1 MTKSKW
7 IWLLFLSVPFCSPAQ
22 DTSHLS
28 LPDIFL
34 MIESS
39 YPEILMY
46 EFKIKS
52 IQAESE
58 GAKAWM
64 PPAASFGLD
73 RFPYELSNVRMKD
86 DPMNQAGLMFS
97 LEQMIPNPSKLNAKQ
112 NYISSLST
120 VQQSTAEWTKNVL
133 RTRSKLLYY
142 QRYIAEKKLNVVGEN
157 IGLLNLFISTA
168 EERYKYNQSDL
179 STIYKARARLAEL
192 QNMQS
197 MLLSEIAESN
207 IGLNIL
213 MNRDINSSFSIDTVV
228 SLNNYEA
235 LLTDTS
241 AIKRND
247 IASIDNS
254 IQSMKL
260 NQAWMASWKKPDFG
274 MKIQHMQMFGMPSQ
288 FTLMGMVT
296 IPVVPWSAGM
306 YRSEVKSMEFQ
317 IEAMQKEKETMNLMA
332 MQMIREKL
340 SMMKFGK
347 EQLKNYENE
356 IIPAYRKNMETS
368 LLAYKQNAGN
378 FFVLLDAWD
387 MLLMK
392 QMEYFGKFSDV
403 LKLEAGYEYEIE
415 KK

>member
-1 MTKSKW
+1 MKKYFY
-7 IWLLFLSVPFCSPAQ
+7 IFLFVLSIKIKAQ

-28 LPDIFL
+28 LEQVFQK
-34 MIESS
+34 IESS
-39 YPEILMY
+39 YPEIIMY
-46 EFKIKS
+46 ESAIKS
-52 IQAESE
+52 LLAQSE
-58 GAKAWM
+58 AAKAWM
-64 PPAASFGLD
+64 PPVASLGLD
-73 RFPYELSNVRMKD
+73 RFPYRLSNLRMKE

-97 LEQMIPNPSKLNAKQ
+97 LEQMILNSSKLKAKQ
-112 NYISSLST
+112 NYISSLAT
-120 VQQSTAEWTKNVL
+120 VQQTNAEWTKNIL
-133 RTRSKLLYY
+133 RTRAKLFYY
-142 QRYIAEKKLNVVGEN
+142 QRYIAEKKLKVVGEN
-157 IGLLNLFISTA
+157 IGLLDLFISTA

-192 QNMQS
+192 QNMKS
-197 MLLSEIAESN
+197 MLLSEIEESN
-207 IGLNIL
+207 IGLNTL
-213 MNRDINSSFSIDTVV
+213 MNRAINFPFGIDSVV
-228 SLNNYEA
+228 SLHTYEVF
-235 LLTDTS
+235 LTDTS

-274 MKIQHMQMFGMPSQ
+274 MKIQHMQMFGMPPQ

-306 YRSEVKSMEFQ
+306 YKSEVKSMGFQ

-332 MQMIREKL
+332 MQMIIEKL
-340 SMMKFGK
+340 TVMKFGK

-368 LLAYKQNAGN
+368 LLAYKQNTGS

-392 QMEYFGKFSDV
+392 QMEYLGKFSDV
-403 LKLEAGYEYEIE
+403 LKLEAGYEYETE